1 MTNKKNSKNKK
12 KEKVKKSSI
21 LRRET
26 KKSIVAVLC
35 FALAA
40 VSVLSFL
47 GKAGAFGGIWL
58 KISRLLFGKGI
69 FLAPLAF
76 GLVGLAIVTSR
87 FRLAGER
94 HSVFGPALLGTFLF
108 VLTVLGFFHIF
119 GVGDNKTGGWLGL
132 IIGFPLMRYLGFW
145 AALIVLLALLIISVL
160 VAFNFSLLRK
170 AAPGQTKN
178 ETEAVQQPINQTN
191 ETAKEE
197 IKTGLLGRLKARALE
212 RFRRGESERTAE
224 NPTEQKD
231 HFIGQPDVKT
241 EDAKAE
247 AKEKKTSVVSG
258 LIGKASLIKNN
269 GKGESANRPAG
280 WRTDFKMP
288 PLDFLEQDKGKPTSG
303 DIKANINVI
312 KRTLENFGI
321 EVEMAEV
328 NIGPT
333 VTQYTLRP
341 AQGVKLVK
349 ITALQ
354 NDLALALAAHPI
366 RIEAPIPGRSLV
378 GIEIPNKAVVTV
390 RLRSLLER
398 PAFKEAVSS
407 LIFAVG
413 RDVAGSPIYADLAK
427 MPHLLVAG
435 ATGTGKTIALNN
447 FIVSLLYRNS
457 PQTLKLILIDP
468 KRVELSAY
476 AAIPHL
482 LTPVIVQPD
491 KAIGALRWAVGEME
505 RRFSLLQEHGR
516 RDIGAYLTSFKEE
529 TGQERLPYIV
539 VVIDELADLM
549 ASHGRE
555 AEGAI
560 VRLAQMARAVGIH
573 LVVSTQRPSVEVIT
587 GLIKANITTRMSFQ
601 VASQVDSRTILDMAG
616 AEKLLGNGD
625 MLFLSAASAKP
636 RRVQG
641 AYVSEKEV
649 KKVAD
654 YLRSLSGP
662 KYQDNLSP
670 DAERDSL
677 PRKLAAGFE
686 DIAAATDDEL
696 FNEAKVVV
704 VQAGKASASLLQRR
718 LRIGYARAARL
729 IDILEEQGVV
739 GPADGA
745 RARDVFI
752 DEGEKMN
759 LE

>member
-1 MTNKKNSKNKK
+1 MANKKNSKNKK
-12 KEKVKKSSI
+12 EGKAKRPSV

-26 KKSIVAVLC
+26 KKSIVAVIC

-47 GKAGAFGGIWL
+47 GKAGAVGEIWL
-58 KISRLLFGKGI
+58 KISRLFFGKGI
-69 FLAPLAF
+69 FLASLAF
-76 GLVGLAIVTSR
+76 GLIGLAIVTSR
-87 FRLAGER
+87 FRLAGEK
-94 HSVFGPALLGTFLF
+94 HSVFGPALAGVFLF
-108 VLTVLGFFHIF
+108 VLTVLGLFHIF
-119 GVGDNKTGGWLGL
+119 GGSGDNKAGGYLGFIVGEPL
-132 IIGFPLMRYLGFW
+132 IKYLGFW
-145 AALIVLLALLIISVL
+145 AGLIVLLAILIISVL
-160 VAFNFSLLRK
+160 VAFNCSLLK
-170 AAPGQTKN
+170 KTKS
-178 ETEAVQQPINQTN
+178 EEEKVKIEAVQQPINQLN
-191 ETAKEE
+191 GAVQEE
-197 IKTGLLGRLKARALE
+197 IKTGLLGRLRSKAFE
-212 RFRRGESERTAE
+212 RFKNKEAEKASES
-224 NPTEQKD
+224 PTEQKD
-231 HFIGQPDVKT
+231 HFIGQPDAKT
-241 EDAKAE
+241 ETEK
-247 AKEKKTSVVSG
+247 KKTSVVSG
-258 LIGKASLIKNN
+258 LMGKTSLIKNN
-269 GKGESANRPAG
+269 GKTESASRPAG

-328 NIGPT
+328 NVGPT

-341 AQGVKLVK
+341 AQGIKLAK

-366 RIEAPIPGRSLV
+366 RIEAPIPGRSLL
-378 GIEIPNKAVVTV
+378 GIEIPNKSMMTV

-398 PAFKEAVSS
+398 PAFKEAASS
-407 LIFAVG
+407 LVFAVG
-413 RDVAGSPIYADLAK
+413 RDVTGSPIYADLAK

-482 LTPVIVQPD
+482 LTPVIVQAD

-505 RRFSLLQEHGR
+505 RRFSVLQEYGR
-516 RDIGAYLTSFKEE
+516 RDISAYLASFKEE
-529 TGQERLPYIV
+529 TEQERLPFIV

-662 KYQDNLSP
+662 KYQDNLSA
-670 DAERDSL
+670 DAEKVSL
-677 PRKLAAGFE
+677 SKKLAAGFE
-686 DIAAATDDEL
+686 DAAAATDDEL
-696 FNEAKVVV
+696 FGEAKVVV

-745 RARDVFI
+745 RAREVFI